1 MELSHESISHLNLNI
16 DIHNFSLANVFFLY
30 TKRNIIMDGNFTKII
45 YSNHFFSMNSIFI
58 YLPIELSSIEQVL
71 NKKFIKFNQ
80 SIPKNA
86 SLIQD
91 ISKIE
96 TRILDYFKIYSNINV
111 RNSNLLSKQL
121 NTGNIKIYQEYSY
134 SSDNTFNSRNV
145 SIDSEFVRRSKISAN
160 NFVDGRFAEPSGT
173 FGSNLDRSKIGSNLD
188 RSKIGL
194 ERSGIANHRFSGESS
209 QRELSQ
215 ENDDRTRSELLVD
228 TSEQDRTE
236 FVIKVSGIWEN
247 YEEIGLTYK
256 ILEQRIIPR

>member
-16 DIHNFSLANVFFLY
+16 DIHNFSLVNVFFLD

-45 YSNHFFSMNSIFI
+45 YSNHFFSMNSIFL

-71 NKKFIKFNQ
+71 NKKFIKFNT

-145 SIDSEFVRRSKISAN
+145 SRDSEFIRGSKISTN
-160 NFVDGRFAEPSGT
+160 NFAD
-173 FGSNLDRSKIGSNLD
+173 
-188 RSKIGL
+188 
-194 ERSGIANHRFSGESS
+194 
-209 QRELSQ
+209 
-215 ENDDRTRSELLVD
+215 DDRTGSELMVD
-228 TSEQDRTE
+228 TSEQNRTE
-236 FVIKVSGIWEN
+236 FIIKVSGIWEN

-256 ILEQRIIPR
+256 ILEQRIIHR